1 MFDAVV
7 ARLTAPEA
15 REIDRG
21 LPEWARRSNPIVR
34 RHLGEYWKMM
44 ALDITVLARLF
55 VLNGVVVLLSLPF
68 PFLLTVLM
76 PTVTVSFVLLPTG
89 FVLYG
94 QSLVMIGIISAI
106 AVSDERRN
114 GSLDLLRVCPRPL
127 HQVLY
132 SKVAAAV
139 WRQLEN
145 LTLIITTLA
154 LFSLPL
160 LIIMYDMTVSMIDNP
175 VLMRVTVMLA
185 LASSLVRILLEAV
198 MVGAIGTMVGA
209 STSMRAPAVIAT
221 VLLTAA
227 YFVFIN
233 LFRLVH
239 MGMEARLFVE
249 IFLPLILPSLII
261 PLCFRAAVHML
272 TRDN

>member
-1 MFDAVV
+1 MFDAAV

-44 ALDITVLARLF
+44 ALDVTLVARLF
-55 VLNGVVVLLSLPF
+55 TFNAIFVLLSLPF
-68 PFLLTVLM
+68 PFLFTVLM

-89 FVLYG
+89 FILYG
-94 QSLVMIGIISAI
+94 QALLMIGVVSAI
-106 AVSDERRN
+106 VVSDERRN
-114 GSLDLLRVCPRPL
+114 RSLDLLRMCPRPL
-127 HQVLY
+127 RQALY

-160 LIIMYDMTVSMIDNP
+160 LIIQYDVTLVASDRPI
-175 VLMRVTVMLA
+175 LMRLAVLLA
-185 LASSLVRILLEAV
+185 LASSLIRILLEAA
-198 MVGAIGTMVGA
+198 MVGAIGAMIGA
-209 STSMRAPAVIAT
+209 STSMRSPAVIAT

-233 LFRLVH
+233 LIRLLQ
-239 MGMEARLFVE
+239 MGIEMRLFVE
-249 IFLPLILPSLII
+249 IFLPLILPALII
-261 PLCFRAAVHML
+261 PLCFRLAVSML
-272 TRDN
+272 THD